1 MARRDAEDWL
11 LDLGADLERLSHST
25 RLGAPRM
32 ARQRGW
38 SPRVDVL
45 ESAANVLVRF
55 ELAGVRRDRIAL
67 TYHAEHNTLSVKGYR
82 HDPLTGAEGLYAHR
96 LEMEFGEFERV
107 VELPNVDLSI
117 RHAQT
122 QFHGGVLLVSIPKEE
137 NVIVEHTV
145 TIRKI

>member
-25 RLGAPRM
+25 QLGAPRM

-45 ESAANVLVRF
+45 ESIADVLVRF
-55 ELAGVRRDRIAL
+55 DLAGVRRDRIVL
-67 TYHAEHNTLSVKGYR
+67 TYHAENNTLCVKGVR
-82 HDPLTGAEGLYAHR
+82 LDPLTGAEGLYAHR
-96 LEMEFGEFERV
+96 LELEFGEFERV
-107 VELPNVDLSI
+107 VELPDVNLSI

-137 NVIVEHTV
+137 TVVGEHTV